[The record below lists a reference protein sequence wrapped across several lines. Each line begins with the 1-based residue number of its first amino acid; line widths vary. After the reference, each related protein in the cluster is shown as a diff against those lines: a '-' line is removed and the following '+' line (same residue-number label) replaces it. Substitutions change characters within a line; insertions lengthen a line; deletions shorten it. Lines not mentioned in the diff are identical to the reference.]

1 MKDYIIAAM
10 SIAGIV
16 VTALFGVLANRQKFR
31 EDLQAKY
38 DSNIHDQRTQY
49 YALLWKKLDV
59 LAKFA
64 PPAAV
69 TTRRL
74 AELSKTLREW
84 FFDTGGLYF
93 SDESRRAYLDLQEA
107 ITKYVEQHGI
117 SDEELARTSLK
128 HILDRTSDLRE
139 HLSRDIGS
147 RKQ

>member
-69 TTRRL
+69 TARRL
-74 AELSKTLREW
+74 DELSKTLREW
-84 FFDTGGLYF
+84 FFDTGGLYL
-93 SDESRRAYLDLQEA
+93 SDHSRQAYLDLQTA
-107 ITKYVEQHGI
+107 MVECVQEQKIPDQEI
-117 SDEELARTSLK
+117 SGDSLK
-128 HILDRTSDLRE
+128 QIQDKATALRAY
-139 HLSRDIGS
+139 LSKDIGS